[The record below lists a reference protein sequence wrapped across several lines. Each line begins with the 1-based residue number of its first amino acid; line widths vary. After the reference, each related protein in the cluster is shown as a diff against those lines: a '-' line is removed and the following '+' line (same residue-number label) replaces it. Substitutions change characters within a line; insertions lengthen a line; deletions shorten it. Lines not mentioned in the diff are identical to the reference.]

1 MALVRLYQPVRPLVM
16 VSRSSRIPLTTLA
29 PDQLLRSS
37 SKPPKSSYA
46 TFAGA
51 AQKAANWLWSKDKS
65 TRAHDQAGVGPERC
79 APTTSHRDVAHCRER
94 RTLSIS
100 GGARSATGTERR
112 RRSALRLM
120 RLFGISALSTS
131 YPSASLELRSSESR
145 TPRLRLART
154 FRLSGGQH
162 TPGVVCLHRA
172 WADGPALVLDRVFTT
187 LCA

>member
-94 RTLSIS
+94 RTPRI
-100 GGARSATGTERR
+100 TGRR
-112 RRSALRLM
+112 RAQRDGNRTATPFGAPVDAVVRHLRAKHELSKRFLGVAQLGVSHAASPACTDVSAFWWPAYAWRRL
-120 RLFGISALSTS
+120 L
-131 YPSASLELRSSESR
+131 ASSL
-145 TPRLRLART
+145 
-154 FRLSGGQH
+154 G
-162 TPGVVCLHRA
+162 
-172 WADGPALVLDRVFTT
+172 
-187 LCA
+187 

>member
-100 GGARSATGTERR
+100 GGAQRRPLHAVVRRHLYLTRATGHHRSSARSADQGMMNGQTAAIAANETVMPHGMAAYS
-112 RRSALRLM
+112 RRSIRGA
-120 RLFGISALSTS
+120 A
-131 YPSASLELRSSESR
+131 
-145 TPRLRLART
+145 
-154 FRLSGGQH
+154 
-162 TPGVVCLHRA
+162 
-172 WADGPALVLDRVFTT
+172 
-187 LCA
+187 